1 MPPPGRLQ
9 QVHHAAGLMHQ
20 MRLGGR
26 VSLFN
31 YNPSIAGGALGR
43 RFSKGPLA
51 PHRRRRAG
59 TGVRGSW
66 GDRQLA
72 SWTGAQGQ
80 GVHRGGSVASAPTIA
95 RGSKEGRKRLLEEM
109 SAQFNKRHRA

>member
-1 MPPPGRLQ
+1 MPPPSRFH
-9 QVHHAAGLMHQ
+9 QVHHAAGVMHS
-20 MRLGGR
+20 MRHGGK

-43 RFSKGPLA
+43 RFSKSPLSS
-51 PHRRRRAG
+51 HRRRRMG
-59 TGVRGSW
+59 TSVRSSW

-80 GVHRGGSVASAPTIA
+80 GVATGGAMTQATAA
-95 RGSKEGRKRLLEEM
+95 RGAKESRKRLLEEM
-109 SAQFNKRHRA
+109 SAHFNKRSRR